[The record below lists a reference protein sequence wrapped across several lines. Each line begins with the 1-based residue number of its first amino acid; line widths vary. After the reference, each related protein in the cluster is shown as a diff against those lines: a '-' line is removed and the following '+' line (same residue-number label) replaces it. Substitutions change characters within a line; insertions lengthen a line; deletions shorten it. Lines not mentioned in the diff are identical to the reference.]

1 MAVTELAGRIAA
13 QRDALLRPEILGLGA
28 YHVPPAVG
36 LLKLDAMESPYRWP
50 PEVVAAWCARLA
62 EVELNRYPPPNPPAL
77 CSALARHFGVPPGA
91 GMLLGN
97 GSDEL
102 LQLVALCVA
111 KPGATALLPV
121 PTFSMYRPIAIAAG
135 LRVVEVPLRAD
146 FGLDLP
152 ALRAAIAQHRP
163 AVSFI
168 ASPNNPTAVAYAP
181 ADLAALL
188 DASPGLVVVDEAYAP
203 FAAGSVLPWLRERP
217 NLVVLR
223 TLSKMGLAALRLGFL
238 AAHPLWCDAFDRA
251 RLPYNIG
258 TLPLVTAAFALE
270 HGAMLSRH
278 VAAIRE
284 ERQRLLLALAAL
296 AGVQVVPSDANFILL
311 RMPAGQGRAVAEAL
325 LGAGIL
331 VKDLSPSPPPLTDC
345 LRVTVGAP
353 VENDT
358 FLGALADALATCPR
372 STQS

>member
-1 MAVTELAGRIAA
+1 MTELDARVAA
-13 QRDALLRPEILGLGA
+13 QRDALMRPEILGLGA
-28 YHVPPAVG
+28 YHVPPAGG

-62 EVELNRYPPPNPPAL
+62 QVELNRYPPPNPPAL
-77 CSALARHFGVPPGA
+77 CAALARHFGVPPGA
-91 GMLLGN
+91 QLLLGN

-102 LQLVALCVA
+102 LQLIALCLA
-111 KPGATALLPV
+111 RPGATALLPV

-135 LRVVEVPLRAD
+135 LNVVEVPLRAD

-152 ALRAAIAQHRP
+152 AMQAAIRQHQP
-163 AVSFI
+163 AVIFL
-168 ASPNNPTAVAYAP
+168 ASPNNPTAIAYGP

-203 FAAGSVLPWLRERP
+203 FATDSVLPWLRERP

-238 AAHPLWCDAFDRA
+238 AAHPHWGAAFDRA

-270 HGAMLSRH
+270 HGALLARH
-278 VAAIRE
+278 VAAIRA
-284 ERQRLLLALAAL
+284 ERQRLLAAL
-296 AGVQVVPSDANFILL
+296 AVLPGVQVVPSVANFVLL
-311 RMPAGQGRAVAEAL
+311 RMPAGQGQAIAGRL
-325 LGAGIL
+325 LCAGIL
-331 VKDLSPSPPPLTDC
+331 VKDLSANPPPLTDC

-353 VENDT
+353 AENDT
-358 FLGALADALATCPR
+358 FLGALAGALATSTR
-372 STQS
+372 SSKP